1 MLTSLGRGVIT
12 GAQPAR
18 ITAGDAH
25 RVGGARHPVSQ
36 VSGLCLDKPE
46 QVLAAIGPLPREAG
60 EDGGEGACGPDR
72 HMTLLVIGAAIDLG
86 GAV

>member
-1 MLTSLGRGVIT
+1 MTPSLRSHPDPS
-12 GAQPAR
+12 AQPSR
-18 ITAGDAH
+18 LIAGVSH
-25 RVGGARHPVSQ
+25 RVRSARHLLPQ
-36 VSGLCLDKPE
+36 VPGLGLDKPE